1 MGGVAC
7 GIGALALG
15 ACRAGP
21 VAAQSGSVSGAS
33 PLPLPVEE
41 IETPAR
47 LDEVSR
53 FGAGFSGRI
62 STRDGAVSASGLSTT
77 ARFGSWRVGAT
88 GWYGAGADGG
98 SSVRSAAGEIEAAR
112 GRFHVVFGRVDV
124 SGPGVL
130 FGERLEL
137 LSRTSRLPFARAG
150 TPDFVPASSVRGLDG
165 AAVSWRQAGATGSGD
180 AARESWSAWA
190 FAGRSRRGSS
200 DEPAPLGATGA
211 LLPIGGSTLLAPS
224 MGWSGGSVVA
234 SLAARTRS
242 DAWDAGIEATV
253 SRAGFAALA
262 DVGFSSPPFRWRGR
276 WRYREGDA
284 RPIAGEVS
292 AEAHSRLARV
302 VVRASGGA
310 FGATGAVE
318 RRELEARLGTSR
330 GLGPLSV
337 RLGRTGTTGFTAA
350 DGFTARHERYAVV
363 DLEVARAAGRVFAV
377 TATRRERGSESGSKV
392 GTSAGGRLG
401 LTWRRRAR
409 LEIRVEAV
417 RAKADAP
424 AWSSGVFAGGATAL
438 RSRTR
443 AGVAASARGEIR
455 AGTWRLGGVVE
466 GREDERG
473 RGTTAAT
480 LWIEKSIPFFADG
493 NETRTSRG

>member
-21 VAAQSGSVSGAS
+21 VAAPSGSVSGGS

-53 FGAGFSGRI
+53 FGAGLSGRI
-62 STRDGAVSASGLSTT
+62 STRDGAVSASGFSAA
-77 ARFGSWRVGAT
+77 ARFGSWRLGAT
-88 GWYGAGADGG
+88 AWYGAGADGG
-98 SSVRSAAGEIEAAR
+98 SSVRAAAGEIEAAR
-112 GRFHVVFGRVDV
+112 GRFHAVLGRVDV
-124 SGPGVL
+124 RGPGVL
-130 FGERLEL
+130 LGERLEL

-165 AAVSWRQAGATGSGD
+165 AGVSWRKAAARD
-180 AARESWSAWA
+180 AAHASWSGWA
-190 FAGRSRRGSS
+190 FAGRSRRGTS
-200 DEPAPLGATGA
+200 DEPVPLGATGV
-211 LLPIGGSTLLAPS
+211 LLPIGRSTLLAPS
-224 MGWSGGSVVA
+224 MGWGGGSVTV
-234 SLAARTRS
+234 SLATRTRS
-242 DAWDAGIEATV
+242 DAWDAGIEGAV
-253 SRAGFAALA
+253 SRAGLAALA

-310 FGATGAVE
+310 SGATGAVE

-337 RLGRTGTTGFTAA
+337 RLGSTGTTGFTAA
-350 DGFTARHERYAVV
+350 EGFTERRERYAVA
-363 DLEVARAAGRVFAV
+363 DLEVARAAGRAFAV
-377 TATRRERGSESGSKV
+377 TATRRERVSESGTKA

-424 AWSSGVFAGGATAL
+424 AWSSGVYAGGATAL

-480 LWIEKSIPFFADG
+480 LWIEKSIPFFTDG
-493 NETRTSRG
+493 TETRTSRG